1 MEITEILDKQ
11 MLSIKISKRKK
22 PISLEVYE
30 RPTKTLFERIEKRD
44 IFAHMFLVLDCCL
57 MKRAGNRVNAKMNYI
72 NFHGDCLVF
81 DFAKYKVHKN
91 GEKYFGPWHV
101 YKNPSKLW
109 LYSVLSLLQYLF

>member
-57 MKRAGNRVNAKMNYI
+57 MKRAENCVNNKI
-72 NFHGDCLVF
+72 NHIHFHGDFLIF
-81 DFAKYKVHKN
+81 EFAKSKDHNN
-91 GEKYFGPWHV
+91 GNK
-101 YKNPSKLW
+101 
-109 LYSVLSLLQYLF
+109 

>member
-57 MKRAGNRVNAKMNYI
+57 MKRAENCVNAKIITFIFTVN
-72 NFHGDCLVF
+72 D
-81 DFAKYKVHKN
+81 
-91 GEKYFGPWHV
+91 
-101 YKNPSKLW
+101 S
-109 LYSVLSLLQYLF
+109 SLSLQSLRATER